1 MKKLF
6 AVILCL
12 IMVFILASC
21 GGTSGGDG
29 ETYEL
34 RLATHYNTEHAG
46 YAAIEKAVA
55 AVEEATD
62 GAVKIKV

>member
-12 IMVFILASC
+12 IMVFTLASC
-21 GGTSGGDG
+21 GDTSGGDG

-55 AVEEATD
+55 AV
-62 GAVKIKV
+62 